1 MAITWQGI
9 VTEPTENLQTEIA
22 TVIDGVEET
31 GDGEWFDTGD
41 TILMNIEISGIT
53 TGGVTLSISN
63 AATKPADTTHGIDFT
78 SEYTANDTV
87 MIDRHNIHRWF
98 KIRVSSWTEGAFSV
112 IVKRIRQSYV

>member
-9 VTEPTENLQTEIA
+9 VSDPLENLQTEIA

-41 TILMNIEISGIT
+41 TVSLTIEISGIT

-63 AATKPADTTHGIDFT
+63 AAAKPLDTTHGIDFT
-78 SEYTANDTV
+78 SEYTADDFV
-87 MIDRHNIHRWF
+87 KIDRKDIHRWF
-98 KIRVSSWTEGAFSV
+98 KVRVSSWTEGVISV
-112 IVKRIRQSYV
+112 IVKRIRQSYS